1 MKKILFA
8 AVIMLSA
15 LTAQAQKSVTINPTL
30 KVGMQKTYTTRG
42 EATSPGQ
49 AAADATG
56 ELTYK
61 VVGKTADGF
70 QIDMVSK
77 ASNVDMSQ
85 MLQNMNATNIMQLL
99 NSMKVEVLTDKK
111 GALTGIKNSEELIG
125 KCKML
130 VDSIFNTA
138 ISQNSEMKNNEM
150 MKSFMQ
156 KTVTTITDMF
166 TEDYLL
172 ETFRQT
178 PSAIA
183 LNGKT
188 ITEGMV
194 EEGKFAQMLK
204 TKTTYS
210 ILNGGKTIV
219 LDTKADVDKP
229 SMKAYML
236 KMMSNLMPESV
247 TQETNPEQ
255 LSEMID
261 GLISNGTLKIDMN
274 SKATYDIGDDG
285 WVKKMVMEMEMTAPG
300 QSTKARQV
308 FTEKE

>member
-1 MKKILFA
+1 
-8 AVIMLSA
+8 
-15 LTAQAQKSVTINPTL
+15 
-30 KVGMQKTYTTRG
+30 
-42 EATSPGQ
+42 
-49 AAADATG
+49 
-56 ELTYK
+56 
-61 VVGKTADGF
+61 
-70 QIDMVSK
+70 MVSK
-77 ASNVDMSQ
+77 ANSVDMSQ
-85 MLQNMNATNIMQLL
+85 ILQNMNATNITQLL

-125 KCKML
+125 KCKAL

-156 KTVTTITDMF
+156 KTVTTMTDMF

-178 PSAIA
+178 PSAIT

-261 GLISNGTLKIDMN
+261 GLISN

>member
-1 MKKILFA
+1 
-8 AVIMLSA
+8 MLMA
-15 LTAQAQKSVTINPTL
+15 MTAQAQKSVTINPKL
-30 KVGMQKTYTTRG
+30 KVGMQKTYITRG
-42 EATSPGQ
+42 ESTSPGQ
-49 AAADATG
+49 ATADASG
-56 ELTYK
+56 EQTYK

-77 ASNVDMSQ
+77 ANNIDVSQ
-85 MLQNMNATNIMQLL
+85 MLQNMNTANIMQLL
-99 NSMKVEVLTDKK
+99 NSMKVEVLTDQK

-125 KCKML
+125 KCKAL
-130 VDSIFNTA
+130 VDSMFNTA
-138 ISQNSEMKNNEM
+138 ISQNSEMKDNEM

-156 KTVTTITDMF
+156 KTVSSLTDMF

-178 PSAIA
+178 PSAIT

-194 EEGKFAQMLK
+194 EDGKFAQMLK

-210 ILNGGKTIV
+210 IQNGGKTIV
-219 LDTKADVDKP
+219 LDTKADIDKP
-229 SMKAYML
+229 SMKAYMM
-236 KMMSNLMPESV
+236 KMMGNLLPESV

-285 WVKKMVMEMEMTAPG
+285 WVKKMVMEIEMNSPG
-300 QSTKARQV
+300 QTTKARQV
-308 FTEKE
+308 LTEKE

>member
-1 MKKILFA
+1 
-8 AVIMLSA
+8 MLMA
-15 LTAQAQKSVTINPTL
+15 MTAQAQKSVTINPKL
-30 KVGMQKTYTTRG
+30 KVGMQKTYITRG
-42 EATSPGQ
+42 ESTSPGQ
-49 AAADATG
+49 ATADASG
-56 ELTYK
+56 EQTYK

-77 ASNVDMSQ
+77 ANNIDVSQ
-85 MLQNMNATNIMQLL
+85 MLQNMNTANIMQLL
-99 NSMKVEVLTDKK
+99 NSMKVEVLTDQK

-125 KCKML
+125 KCKAL
-130 VDSIFNTA
+130 VDSMFNTA
-138 ISQNSEMKNNEM
+138 ISQNSEMKDNEM

-156 KTVTTITDMF
+156 KTVSSLTDMF

-178 PSAIA
+178 PSAIT

-194 EEGKFAQMLK
+194 EDGKFAQMLK

-210 ILNGGKTIV
+210 IQNGGKTIV
-219 LDTKADVDKP
+219 LDTKADIDKP
-229 SMKAYML
+229 SMKAYMM
-236 KMMSNLMPESV
+236 KMMGNLLPESV

-285 WVKKMVMEMEMTAPG
+285 WVKKMVMEIEMNYPG
-300 QSTKARQV
+300 QTTKARQV
-308 FTEKE
+308 ITEKE

>member
-1 MKKILFA
+1 
-8 AVIMLSA
+8 MLMA
-15 LTAQAQKSVTINPTL
+15 MTAQAQKSVTINPKL
-30 KVGMQKTYTTRG
+30 KVGMQKTYITRG
-42 EATSPGQ
+42 ESTSPGQ
-49 AAADATG
+49 ATVDASG
-56 ELTYK
+56 EQTYK

-77 ASNVDMSQ
+77 ANNIDVSQ
-85 MLQNMNATNIMQLL
+85 MLQNMNTANIMQLL
-99 NSMKVEVLTDKK
+99 NSMKVEVLTDQK

-125 KCKML
+125 RCKAL
-130 VDSIFNTA
+130 VDSMFNTA
-138 ISQNSEMKNNEM
+138 ISQNSEMKDNEM

-156 KTVTTITDMF
+156 KTVSSLTDMF

-178 PSAIA
+178 PSAIT

-194 EEGKFAQMLK
+194 EDGKFAQMLK

-210 ILNGGKTIV
+210 IQNGGKTIV
-219 LDTKADVDKP
+219 LDTKADIDKP
-229 SMKAYML
+229 SMKAYIM
-236 KMMSNLMPESV
+236 KMMGNLLPESV

-285 WVKKMVMEMEMTAPG
+285 WVKKMVMEIEMNSPG
-300 QSTKARQV
+300 QTTKARQV
-308 FTEKE
+308 LTEKE

>member
-1 MKKILFA
+1 
-8 AVIMLSA
+8 MLMA
-15 LTAQAQKSVTINPTL
+15 MTAQAQKSVTINPKL
-30 KVGMQKTYTTRG
+30 KVGMQKTYITRG
-42 EATSPGQ
+42 ESTSPGQ
-49 AAADATG
+49 ATADASG
-56 ELTYK
+56 EQTYK

-77 ASNVDMSQ
+77 ANNIDVSQ
-85 MLQNMNATNIMQLL
+85 MLQNMNTANIMQLL
-99 NSMKVEVLTDKK
+99 NSMKVEVLTDQK

-125 KCKML
+125 KCKAL
-130 VDSIFNTA
+130 VDSMFNTA
-138 ISQNSEMKNNEM
+138 ISQNSEMKDNEM

-156 KTVTTITDMF
+156 KTVSSLTDMF

-178 PSAIA
+178 PSAIT

-194 EEGKFAQMLK
+194 EDGKFAQMLK

-210 ILNGGKTIV
+210 IQNGGKTIV
-219 LDTKADVDKP
+219 LDTKADIDKP
-229 SMKAYML
+229 SMKAYMM
-236 KMMSNLMPESV
+236 KMMGNLLSESV

-285 WVKKMVMEMEMTAPG
+285 WVKKMVMEIEMNSPG
-300 QSTKARQV
+300 QTTKARQV
-308 FTEKE
+308 ITEKE

>member
-1 MKKILFA
+1 MKKIVFT
-8 AVIMLSA
+8 AVIMLMA
-15 LTAQAQKSVTINPTL
+15 MTAQAQKSVTINPKL
-30 KVGMQKTYTTRG
+30 KVGMQKTYITRG
-42 EATSPGQ
+42 ESTSPGQ
-49 AAADATG
+49 ATADASG
-56 ELTYK
+56 EQTYK

-77 ASNVDMSQ
+77 ANNIDVSQ
-85 MLQNMNATNIMQLL
+85 MLQNMNTANIMQLL
-99 NSMKVEVLTDKK
+99 NSMKVEVLTDQK

-125 KCKML
+125 KCKAL
-130 VDSIFNTA
+130 VDSMFNTA
-138 ISQNSEMKNNEM
+138 ISQNSEMKDNEM

-156 KTVTTITDMF
+156 KTVSSLTDMF

-178 PSAIA
+178 PSAIT

-194 EEGKFAQMLK
+194 EDGKFAQMLK

-210 ILNGGKTIV
+210 IQNGGKTIV
-219 LDTKADVDKP
+219 LDTKADIDKP
-229 SMKAYML
+229 SMKAYMM
-236 KMMSNLMPESV
+236 KMMGNLLPESV

-285 WVKKMVMEMEMTAPG
+285 WVKKMVMEIEMNYPG
-300 QSTKARQV
+300 QTTKARQV
-308 FTEKE
+308 ITEKE